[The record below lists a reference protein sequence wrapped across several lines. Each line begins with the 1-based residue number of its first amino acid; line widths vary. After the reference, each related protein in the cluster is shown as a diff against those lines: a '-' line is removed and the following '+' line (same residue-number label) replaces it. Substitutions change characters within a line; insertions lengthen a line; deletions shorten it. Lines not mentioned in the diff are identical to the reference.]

1 MAKCMAPLCHMGRW
15 NECEGDTW
23 KPCVTK
29 MENGKKKKRILSNG
43 KCDQFVEENK
53 IKKEKKGRKKRRNS
67 LWKGRKERKERKLR
81 KGKER
86 KGRGGEREE
95 DQLLSLHF
103 SVFGGPRSRH
113 CSRSK
118 R

>member
-29 MENGKKKKRILSNG
+29 MENEKKKNKKILSNG

-53 IKKEKKGRKKRRNS
+53 TENKEKENKGRKKRRNS
-67 LWKGRKERKERKLR
+67 SWKGRKKRKERKGKEM
-81 KGKER
+81 KGK
-86 KGRGGEREE
+86 GGEREE
-95 DQLLSLHF
+95 DRLLSLNF
-103 SVFGGPRSRH
+103 LAFY
-113 CSRSK
+113 
-118 R
+118 